1 VSIDASVRDAML
13 GLVPEVVAAVRA
25 ELERPRLLPIKSA
38 PVAYRAILD
47 AERRGELAVF
57 RVGHASFVDEAE
69 LFAWIRRVGT
79 PKPESEQRDAVAEL
93 IALGDA
99 RRNRRPRSA

>member
-1 VSIDASVRDAML
+1 MSLDAALRSAVLELVPEFAASVR
-13 GLVPEVVAAVRA
+13 A
-25 ELERPRLLPIKSA
+25 EFERPRLVPIKSA

-47 AERRGELAVF
+47 AERHGELAVY

-69 LFAWIRRVGT
+69 LFAWIRRVGV
-79 PKPESEQRDAVAEL
+79 PKVEPEQRDTVGEL

-99 RRNRRPRSA
+99 RRRRAPK